1 MSGSVLSEIVFI
13 NVFSVAPENQ
23 GRLIG
28 LLTAAT
34 EGFVNRAP
42 GFLGATLHRG
52 LEGTKVTMYARWASL
67 EAYQAMRQDPGP
79 LPFLQEALSFATFEP
94 GAYEVV
100 TRFEPAPPPA

>member
-1 MSGSVLSEIVFI
+1 MPGSAPSEIVFI
-13 NVFSVAPENQ
+13 NVFSVDPAQQN
-23 GRLIG
+23 RLIG

-52 LEGTKVTMYARWASL
+52 LEGTKVTMYARWVSL

-79 LPFLQEALSFATFEP
+79 LPFLQEALSFASFEP
-94 GAYEVV
+94 GAYEVAA
-100 TRFEPAPPPA
+100 RFEPAPPP